1 MKTKLSCETSLKMWQ
16 LKIWKRSF
24 RVRLPTKFESW
35 RCANEAFLWD
45 ILKKMK
51 VKDVKA
57 KLSCEISSET
67 KKFKMWKRSFRA
79 RPPSETESWKCKNEA
94 FVTSLQKWKW
104 KIWKRSF
111 RARLPSKI
119 PTLTCENQA
128 WTLAIPLRGRS
139 EHDPPLAEH
148 VPQPSRGKPPFIFR
162 DTFCP
167 AKHSIPCIRCLSKTH
182 FMWDFP
188 RNLPVD
194 DVKTKLSC
202 ETSLRN
208 WKLKMRKQSFC
219 DFAQKVKVE
228 DMKTKL
234 SCETSFQNSNF
245 NLRKSS
251 LN

>member
-1 MKTKLSCETSLKMWQ
+1 MWKRSCRV
-16 LKIWKRSF
+16 KRSF
-24 RVRLPTKFESW
+24 RDF
-35 RCANEAFLWD
+35 A
-45 ILKKMK
+45 
-51 VKDVKA
+51 
-57 KLSCEISSET
+57 
-67 KKFKMWKRSFRA
+67 
-79 RPPSETESWKCKNEA
+79 
-94 FVTSLQKWKW
+94 QKGKW

-111 RARLPSKI
+111 RARLPSKNQ
-119 PTLTCENQA
+119 TLTCEHQA
-128 WTLAIPLRGRS
+128 WTGSSTARPIRAWS
-139 EHDPPLAEH
+139 A
-148 VPQPSRGKPPFIFR
+148 PSRTCSA
-162 DTFCP
+162 TFARQTPIYLPRYILSC
-167 AKHSIPCIRCLSKTH
+167 KTQHSVHPLSLKNA
-182 FMWDFP
+182 FYVRLP